1 MKKKLMAVTLF
12 ASVAFSLA
20 AYGGETEGNN
30 NVNGGSVEEFSVSSA
45 DTAAVTEQAPETE
58 GSSKTAH
65 LLADGYELMEYLT
78 LPVRLSNQDLDVENL
93 EPENA
98 EKLTIDGA
106 QGEGAY
112 GLRK

>member
-1 MKKKLMAVTLF
+1 MAVTLF
-12 ASVAFSLA
+12 ASVAFILA
-20 AYGGETEGNN
+20 AYGG
-30 NVNGGSVEEFSVSSA
+30 
-45 DTAAVTEQAPETE
+45 ETE

-112 GLRK
+112 G